1 MRPILHLS
9 IPVRDI
15 DEARAFYV
23 DVLGCTAARKR
34 PDFTD
39 IWFYGMQITL
49 QHRPEEVVATG
60 ERGCRHFGVT
70 LGRKEFDALVAR
82 LNENEANWVSEVATD
97 DAGMTTEQTKG
108 KVADPSG
115 NVIELKTYRDVGA
128 ALETPPPAD

>member
-70 LGRKEFDALVAR
+70 LGREEFDALVAR

-128 ALETPPPAD
+128 ALETPPAAD